1 MGRKTNIVIGL
12 LVIGGLLYFKD
23 DIEQVVSGFTV
34 KVVDYQP
41 PAKTVWLDQNVSAE
55 RLSWFYHADQGT
67 RTFGI
72 PQEWF
77 MKLEQPTIPWL
88 LFTAEPPLSD
98 TNYLGRFGFIPD
110 TVIPGKPNPLPIG
123 FTQNTTAMLDANGA
137 PWRNPAT
144 KADMKGV
151 GLTCAACHTGS
162 LTYRGTEIVIDGGPA
177 NTNLF
182 EFQKGIGVSLVLT
195 RFWPGRFARFADNI
209 LGKDA
214 TLDERMALRGQLDL
228 VLKQYANINSLEN
241 KVAANSVEEGY
252 ARLDALNRIGNQVFS
267 LDLNNPDNYASH
279 SAPVHFPR
287 IWNAPWFS
295 WVQYDGSIMQPMVRN
310 AGEALG
316 VTAELNLLDESKGL
330 FKSSARIEVLHEM
343 ERMIAGEPPSE
354 DKGFGGLASPKWPE
368 NILPPIN
375 MDLAKKGGDLYKA
388 HCQECHGPAIN
399 SKALPPSEAFA
410 LFKDKKRW
418 VKNDAGQPL
427 LDVEMVP
434 ISHIGTDS
442 AQADGLATRIVETP
456 ANLGIK
462 DTGFGKALGD
472 LVEKTVNVWY
482 DQNNTPAADR
492 QRINGYR
499 PNEIRAPLAYKIR
512 PLNGIWAT
520 PPYLHNGSVPTIYAL
535 LSPVKDRPKTFWL
548 GSREYDAKD
557 LGYVW
562 KDKIKNGFE
571 LDTAVRGNSNSG
583 HEFSNEKKTG
593 VIGPE
598 LKEDE
603 RRALVEFI
611 KTL

>member
-1 MGRKTNIVIGL
+1 MPRKTIFFIGL
-12 LVIGGLLYFKD
+12 LIVAGVLYFKD
-23 DIEQVVSGFTV
+23 DIETVASGFHV

-55 RLSWFYHADQGT
+55 RLRWFYHADQGT

-72 PQEWF
+72 PLEWF
-77 MKLEQPTIPWL
+77 MALEQPTVWPL
-88 LFTAEPPLSD
+88 LTAAPRLSE

-110 TVIPGKPNPLPIG
+110 TVIPGSPDALPIG
-123 FTQNTTAMLDANGA
+123 FAPSGPMADANGA
-137 PWRNPAT
+137 PWRNPHS
-144 KADMKGV
+144 KADMNGV
-151 GLTCAACHTGS
+151 GLTCSACHTGS
-162 LTYRGTEIVIDGGPA
+162 FSYRGTEIVIDGGPA

-182 EFQKGIGVSLVLT
+182 EFQKGVGVSLLLT
-195 RFWPGRFARFADNI
+195 RFWPGRFARFADEI

-214 TLDERMALRGQLDL
+214 TVDERMALRGQLDL
-228 VLKQYANINSLEN
+228 VLKQYANINALET

-252 ARLDALNRIGNQVFS
+252 SRLDALNRIGNQVFS
-267 LDLNNPDNYASH
+267 IDLNNPNNYAAH

-316 VTAELNLLDESKGL
+316 VSAELNLLDESRGL
-330 FKSSARIEVLHEM
+330 FKSSARVDVLHEM

-368 NILPPIN
+368 NILGQIN
-375 MDLAKKGGDLYKA
+375 MDLAKKGGELYKT
-388 HCQECHGPAIN
+388 HCQGCHGPAID
-399 SKALPPSEAFA
+399 SKALPASEAFA

-418 VKNDAGQPL
+418 IKNDAGQPL
-427 LDVEMVP
+427 LDVEMIP

-442 AQADGLATRIVETP
+442 AQAEGLKSRTVETP
-456 ANLGIK
+456 ANLNIK
-462 DTGFGKALGD
+462 DGGFGPALGE
-472 LVEKTVNVWY
+472 LVEKTVDYWY
-482 DQNNTPAADR
+482 DQNKTPPEDR
-492 QRINGYR
+492 KRINGYR
-499 PNEIRAPLAYKIR
+499 PNEIQAPLAYKVR

-520 PPYLHNGSVPTIYAL
+520 PPYLHNGSVPSIYAL
-535 LSPVKDRPKTFWL
+535 LSPVKDRPATFHL
-548 GSREYDAKD
+548 GNREYDPKD
-557 LGYVW
+557 LGHVW
-562 KDKIKNGFE
+562 KDNIKNAFV
-571 LDTAVRGNSNSG
+571 LDTSKRGNSNSG
-583 HEFSNEKKTG
+583 HEFSNEKRTG

-603 RRALVEFI
+603 RRALIEFI